1 MDIIKIIAVGIITS
15 FSTLI
20 VKQTKPEISILINLA
35 GCILIVIMIINSL
48 TSVINNFS
56 TIFARTGI
64 TSNVLSPILKIVGV
78 GYICEFSSD
87 ICSDTG
93 SSSLAEKIVFA
104 GKVIILLL
112 ALPIVNKVIDIVVG
126 LL

>member
-1 MDIIKIIAVGIITS
+1 MDIVKIIAVGIITS

-35 GCILIVIMIINSL
+35 GSILIVIMIINSL

-64 TSNVLSPILKIVGV
+64 TNNMLSPILKIVGV
-78 GYICEFSSD
+78 GYICEFSAD
-87 ICSDTG
+87 ICNDTG
-93 SSSLAEKIVFA
+93 SSSLGEKIMFA

-112 ALPIVNKVIDIVVG
+112 ALPIINNVIDIVVG

>member
-35 GCILIVIMIINSL
+35 GSILIVIMIINSL

-64 TSNVLSPILKIVGV
+64 TNNVLSPILKIVGV

-87 ICSDTG
+87 ICNDTG

-104 GKVIILLL
+104 GKIIILLL